1 MRAFITGGSGF
12 IGGHLVDLLVKK
24 GWDVRALVH
33 RGPLHNEGRVKI
45 LKGDICDRAVLK
57 DGLEGADILF
67 HLASALGSSAIG
79 KDEFFRVNAR
89 GTEAVLE
96 AAREEKVKRII
107 QVSSAGV
114 LGAVKNNDIAAEDY
128 SPGPI
133 QVYDETKLAG
143 EKAALRFAEK
153 GVDVVVIRPG
163 WAYGP
168 GDKRTFKLIKAI
180 CRKKFILATKGEAR
194 QTPVYIDDLVEGIL
208 LAAEKGEKGSIYHL
222 AGREILTAREIVG
235 VIAASCGR
243 KIPRFR
249 IPLVPA
255 RLAALILEGMFSPLR
270 REPPLSRAKL
280 SFFLHSKPLSIH
292 KAESELGFSPNV
304 LFVEGI
310 KLALSW
316 YREHGWL

>member
-24 GWDVRALVH
+24 GWDVRALAH
-33 RGPLHNEGRVKI
+33 RGPLHHEGRVKI
-45 LKGDICDRAVLK
+45 FKGDICDRAVLK

-96 AAREEKVKRII
+96 AAREEKVKRVI

-114 LGAVKNNDIAAEDY
+114 LGAVKNNEIAAEDY

-143 EKAALRFAEK
+143 EKAALRFAEE
-153 GVDVVVIRPG
+153 GMDVVVIRPG

-168 GDKRTFKLIKAI
+168 GDKRTFKLVKAV
-180 CRKKFILATKGEAR
+180 CRKKFIMATKGEAR

-208 LAAEKGEKGSIYHL
+208 LAAEKGKKGSIYHL
-222 AGREILTAREIVG
+222 AGREILTAWEIVG
-235 VIAASCGR
+235 VIASSCGR
-243 KIPRFR
+243 KVPRFR
-249 IPLVPA
+249 VPLVPA

-280 SFFLHSKPLSIH
+280 SFFLHSKPLSIQ